1 MYETESEASIISVRC
16 MQRKVKSLYGEGHTD
31 YMLPPLVLVG
41 KEGPLGRIKPGDSV
55 IFCCR
60 RGEREL
66 QLTKAFIDQNFDGFH
81 REHLDPLTFVPF
93 TLYHPALRH
102 LPVAFAPRNVEETM
116 GEVLSRRGLAQVH
129 LAESE
134 KYAHVTY
141 FFNGG
146 RADPFSGEVDQFVP
160 SFLGEPL
167 RAPPLLVEVLR
178 KMISRSTVPFVI
190 LNIAS
195 GDLVGHYTD
204 LEAKVACAEAVD
216 RALGEILEIAHHH
229 GYWAAITADHG
240 LLEEHGLPGGPPN
253 TGHTTHPVPFV
264 LVSPTGDKPELA
276 PKGKLADVA
285 PTLLTM
291 MGLPKPEAMTGRS
304 LIRGMVPRA
313 KRVMLVVLDGW
324 GLGSKGHINPI
335 RLARTPYWDGLLK
348 LPMARIEASGEAVG
362 LLPNVRGNSEAGHMN
377 LGAGKVVVQDDV
389 RIQRA
394 IESGTFMENPTFQ
407 KAIDEAKMRNGS
419 LHLLGLLSGASS
431 HGTLDY
437 FLELLKL
444 PKSKGFEKVFLHLF
458 TDGRSSPPG
467 SAPRFLLRVE
477 EEIERIGIGML
488 VTLVGRGLALDRGG
502 NYEKK
507 TRPVYNALV
516 LGEGIPVPHRRSVQ
530 PT

>member
-1 MYETESEASIISVRC
+1 MHETKSEMSIRSVRC
-16 MQRKVKSLYGEGHTD
+16 MARKVESLYGEGHTD
-31 YMLPPLVLVG
+31 YLLPPLVLTG
-41 KEGPLGRIKPGDSV
+41 NEGPLGRIKPGDSV

-66 QLTKAFIDQNFDGFH
+66 QLTETFVDQNFDGFH

-116 GEVLSRRGLAQVH
+116 GEVLSRRGLAQFH

-146 RADPFSGEVDQFVP
+146 RADPFPGEVDQSVP
-160 SFLGEPL
+160 SFLAEPL
-167 RAPPLLVEVLR
+167 RAPPLLVEALR
-178 KMISRSTVPFVI
+178 KAVSQKPFPFVI

-204 LEAKVACAEAVD
+204 LEAKIACAEAVD
-216 RALGEILEIAHHH
+216 RTLGEILEIAHEH

-240 LLEEHGLPGGPPN
+240 LLEEHGIPGGPPN

-264 LVSPTGDKPELA
+264 HVSPRGNEPELA
-276 PKGKLADVA
+276 RKGILADVA
-285 PTLLTM
+285 PTLLAM
-291 MGLPKPEAMTGRS
+291 MGLPRPAVMTGRS
-304 LIRGMVPRA
+304 LIRGAVPRA

-324 GLGSKGHINPI
+324 GLGSKGHIDPI
-335 RLARTPYWDGLLK
+335 RLAKTPHWDEMLK

-362 LLPNVRGNSEAGHMN
+362 LLPNLRGNSEAGHMN
-377 LGAGKVVVQDDV
+377 LGAGRVVIQDDV

-394 IESGTFMENPTFQ
+394 MESGTFIENPTFH
-407 KAIDEAKMRNGS
+407 KAIDEAKTRNGS
-419 LHLLGLLSGASS
+419 LHLLGLLSDASS
-431 HGTLDY
+431 HGNLDY

-444 PKSKGFEKVFLHLF
+444 PKSKGLEEVFLHLF
-458 TDGRSSPPG
+458 TDGRSNPPG
-467 SAPRFLLRVE
+467 SAPRFLLRVAE
-477 EEIERIGIGML
+477 EMDRIGIGML

-502 NYEKK
+502 EYEKK

-516 LGEGIPVPHRRSVQ
+516 LGEGIPVLYR
-530 PT
+530 

>member
-1 MYETESEASIISVRC
+1 MVR
-16 MQRKVKSLYGEGHTD
+16 KIKSLYEEGHID
-31 YMLPPLVLVG
+31 YWLPPLVLVG
-41 KEGPLGRIKPGDSV
+41 KEGPLGRIKVGDSV

-66 QLTKAFIDQNFDGFH
+66 QLTKAFIGQNFDGFH
-81 REHLDPLTFVPF
+81 RERLDHLTFVPF
-93 TLYHPALRH
+93 TLYHPDLRH

-116 GEVLSRRGLAQVH
+116 GEVLSRWGLAQFH

-146 RADPFSGEVDQFVP
+146 RVDPFSGEVDQFVP
-160 SFLGEPL
+160 SFLHDPL
-167 RAPPLLVEVLR
+167 RAPPLLVEALR
-178 KMISRSTVPFVI
+178 KVISRSAFPFVI

-216 RALGEILEIAHHH
+216 RALGEVLEIAQQH

-240 LLEEHGLPGGPPN
+240 LLEEHGLPGATPN

-264 LVSPTGDKPELA
+264 LVSPSGDEPELA
-276 PKGKLADVA
+276 RKGILADVA

-291 MGLPKPEAMTGRS
+291 MGLSKPEAMTGSS
-304 LIRGMVPRA
+304 LIRGVVPRA
-313 KRVMLVVLDGW
+313 KRVMLVILDGW

-335 RLARTPYWDGLLK
+335 RLARTPSWDGLLK
-348 LPMARIEASGEAVG
+348 LSMARIEASGEAVG
-362 LLPNVRGNSEAGHMN
+362 LLPNLRGNSEAGHMN
-377 LGAGKVVVQDDV
+377 LGAGRVVVQDVV
-389 RIQRA
+389 RIRQA
-394 IESGTFMENPTFQ
+394 IESGAFIENPAFH
-407 KAIDEAKMRNGS
+407 KAVDEAKMRNGS
-419 LHLLGLLSGASS
+419 LHLLGLLSHASS

-444 PKSKGFEKVFLHLF
+444 PKRKGLEEVFLHLF
-458 TDGRSSPPG
+458 TDGRSSPSG
-467 SAPRFLLRVE
+467 SAPKFLLRVE
-477 EEIERIGIGML
+477 EEMERIGIGML
-488 VTLVGRGLALDRGG
+488 VTLAGRGLALDRGG
-502 NYEKK
+502 DYEKK

-516 LGEGIPVPHRRSVQ
+516 LGEGTPVPLH
-530 PT
+530 

>member
-1 MYETESEASIISVRC
+1 MHETNSEASIKSVRC
-16 MQRKVKSLYGEGHTD
+16 MARKVKSFYREGQTD
-31 YMLPPLVLVG
+31 YLLPPLVLVG
-41 KEGPLGRIKPGDSV
+41 KQGPLGRIKPGDSV

-66 QLTKAFIDQNFDGFH
+66 QLTQAFIDQNFDGFH
-81 REHLDPLTFVPF
+81 RERLDPLTFVPF

-102 LPVAFAPRNVEETM
+102 LPVAFTPRNVRETM
-116 GEVLSRRGLAQVH
+116 GEALSHWGLPQFH

-146 RADPFSGEVDQFVP
+146 RADPFPGEVDQSVP
-160 SFLGEPL
+160 SFLAEPL
-167 RAPPLLVEVLR
+167 RAPPLLVEALR
-178 KMISRSTVPFVI
+178 KVISQSAFPFVI

-216 RALGEILEIAHHH
+216 RALGEILEIAHQHD
-229 GYWAAITADHG
+229 YWAAITADHG
-240 LLEEHGLPGGPPN
+240 LLEEHGLPGTPPN

-264 LVSPTGDKPELA
+264 LVSPRGDEPALA
-276 PKGKLADVA
+276 RKGILADVA
-285 PTLLTM
+285 PTLLSM
-291 MGLPKPEAMTGRS
+291 MDLPKPDAMTGRS
-304 LIRGMVPRA
+304 LIREMVPRA
-313 KRVMLVVLDGW
+313 KRVMLVILDGW
-324 GLGSKGHINPI
+324 GLGSKGHIDPI
-335 RLARTPYWDGLLK
+335 RLAKTPCWDEILK
-348 LPMARIEASGEAVG
+348 RPWARIEASGEAVG
-362 LLPNVRGNSEAGHMN
+362 LLPSARGNSEAGHMN
-377 LGAGKVVVQDDV
+377 LGAGRVVVQDDV

-394 IESGTFMENPTFQ
+394 MESGTFMENPTFN

-431 HGTLDY
+431 HGRLDY

-444 PKSKGFEKVFLHLF
+444 PKSKGLGEVFLHLF

-467 SAPRFLLRVE
+467 SAPNFLLRVQE
-477 EEIERIGIGML
+477 EMERIGIGML

-502 NYEKK
+502 DYQKK
-507 TRPVYNALV
+507 TRSVYNALV
-516 LGEGIPVPHRRSVQ
+516 LGEGIPVPYR
-530 PT
+530 

>member
-1 MYETESEASIISVRC
+1 MA
-16 MQRKVKSLYGEGHTD
+16 RKVKSLYGEGQTD
-31 YMLPPLVLVG
+31 YLLPPLVLTG

-66 QLTKAFIDQNFDGFH
+66 QLTKAFTDQNFDGFH
-81 REHLDPLTFVPF
+81 RERLDPLTFVPF

-116 GEVLSRRGLAQVH
+116 GEVLSRWDLAQFH

-134 KYAHVTY
+134 KHAHVTY

-146 RADPFSGEVDQFVP
+146 RADPFPREVDQFVP
-160 SFLGEPL
+160 SFLAEPL
-167 RAPPLLVEVLR
+167 RAPPLLVEGLR
-178 KMISRSTVPFVI
+178 KGISQRTFPFVI

-204 LEAKVACAEAVD
+204 LEAKITCAEAVD
-216 RALGEILEIAHHH
+216 RALGEILEIARQH
-229 GYWAAITADHG
+229 GYWATITADHG

-264 LVSPTGDKPELA
+264 LVSPGGDEPELA
-276 PKGKLADVA
+276 RKGILADVA

-304 LIRGMVPRA
+304 IIRGMVPKA
-313 KRVMLVVLDGW
+313 KRVMLVILDGW

-335 RLARTPYWDGLLK
+335 QLARTPYWDGLLK

-362 LLPNVRGNSEAGHMN
+362 LLSSARGNSEAGHMN
-377 LGAGKVVVQDDV
+377 LGAGRIVVQDDV

-394 IESGTFMENPTFQ
+394 IESGTLKENSTFH
-407 KAIDEAKMRNGS
+407 KAIDQAKMRNGS
-419 LHLLGLLSGASS
+419 LHLLGLLSAASS
-431 HGTLDY
+431 HGRLDY

-444 PKSKGFEKVFLHLF
+444 AKSKGLEEVFLHLF

-467 SAPRFLLRVE
+467 NAPKFLLRVE
-477 EEIERIGIGML
+477 EEMERIGIGML

-502 NYEKK
+502 DYEKK
-507 TRPVYNALV
+507 TRAVYNALA
-516 LGEGIPVPHRRSVQ
+516 LGEGISVPYR
-530 PT
+530 